1 VKRLTDYTN
10 EELRDLNQDGIERL
24 IDLECAFEGIPL
36 LPESSPVKPEVNKPQ
51 EDLTLFNVDS
61 VSLERKEDAQE
72 IVNLL
77 NGMGRMTRNWQ
88 TDGYDLNEESVS
100 FVPQKVFSSEHRQKH
115 KAQEK
120 AAKEI
125 ETRYN
130 LAKKEYDGIVK
141 ERKSIIDGVSTAVG
155 LAFDEV
161 DKINRYKKQYARYLQ
176 LAEGEKDIAL
186 NFMKAAH
193 PDEDEYL
200 DEILSKISD
209 DIMLGTQ
216 APADDR
222 APLPG

>member
-1 VKRLTDYTN
+1 MKRLTDYTN

-24 IDLECAFEGIPL
+24 IDLECCFEGIPL

-51 EDLTLFNVDS
+51 EDLNLFNIDDVL
-61 VSLERKEDAQE
+61 LERKEDAQE

-77 NGMGRMTRNWQ
+77 NGMTRMRRDWS
-88 TDGYDLNEESVS
+88 TDGYVLNEESVS
-100 FVPQKVFSSEHRQKH
+100 FKPQKAFSSEHREKH

-130 LAKKEYDGIVK
+130 LAKKEYDGIIK
-141 ERKSIIDGVSTAVG
+141 ERKSVIDKVSVAVG

-161 DKINRYKKQYARYLQ
+161 EKINRYKKQYARYLQ

-193 PDEDEYL
+193 PDEDEYIE
-200 DEILSKISD
+200 EILGKISD

-216 APADDR
+216 ANPDDR
-222 APLPG
+222 APLPA